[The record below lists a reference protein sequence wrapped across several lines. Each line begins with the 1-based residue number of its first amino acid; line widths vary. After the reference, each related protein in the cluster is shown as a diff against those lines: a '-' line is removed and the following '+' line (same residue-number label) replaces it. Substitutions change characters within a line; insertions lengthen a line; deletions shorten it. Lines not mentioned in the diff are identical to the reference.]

1 MVGSLKIDIG
11 PEGKILG
18 TKRVSANGQI
28 SGFTE
33 YAGAEVLVVLP
44 GGSQPIVRRDARDVL
59 DEMEKLVE
67 ERMKLAFQEYKNLRR
82 RFPTPREAA
91 RSFMESTQAKNLK
104 GLVDKTDLWLRQQV
118 NSLEA
123 RVEQSLTDLK
133 EQVKPKRKK

>member
-1 MVGSLKIDIG
+1 VKIDIG
-11 PEGKILG
+11 PDGKILG
-18 TKRVSANGQI
+18 TKRVSTNGQI

-59 DEMEKLVE
+59 DEVEKIVE

-91 RSFMESTQAKNLK
+91 KSFMATAQAKNLK
-104 GLVDKTDLWLRQQV
+104 GVVDRTDQWLRQQV
-118 NSLEA
+118 SALEA
-123 RVEQSLTDLK
+123 RVEHSLTALK
-133 EQVKPKRKK
+133 PQTSKPKRKK